1 MFISKRRPITISQA
15 EHQKL
20 AGTLAMFWGNDQFG
34 LPPIAFES
42 FHTGIALHDR
52 VYGVLDNLP
61 IGAISE
67 SEWIALTWRG
77 FDMTWD
83 DPLADLIAKRHL
95 QRLMSYGNSE
105 ERQQGARTMAATIA
119 ALVAQHGLDAALFD
133 RIDRITDLCDR
144 IAFDFCFE
152 EPAQGSVKVFPRN
165 DQPEEIAI
173 SYHVD
178 GAHIHIAPWPLRVE
192 ALEGY
197 LVAYQLDGYPE
208 RLEPVLV
215 PWQAARRET

>member
-20 AGTLAMFWGNDQFG
+20 AGTLAMLWGNDQFG
-34 LPPIAFES
+34 LPPVPFES

-52 VYGVLDNLP
+52 AYGALDNLP

-83 DPLADLIAKRHL
+83 DALADLIAKRHL

-105 ERQQGARTMAATIA
+105 ERQQGEILHSPNLR
-119 ALVAQHGLDAALFD
+119 
-133 RIDRITDLCDR
+133 
-144 IAFDFCFE
+144 FCRL
-152 EPAQGSVKVFPRN
+152 PRC
-165 DQPEEIAI
+165 QLRCGFVPSPAI
-173 SYHVD
+173 S
-178 GAHIHIAPWPLRVE
+178 
-192 ALEGY
+192 
-197 LVAYQLDGYPE
+197 
-208 RLEPVLV
+208 
-215 PWQAARRET
+215 